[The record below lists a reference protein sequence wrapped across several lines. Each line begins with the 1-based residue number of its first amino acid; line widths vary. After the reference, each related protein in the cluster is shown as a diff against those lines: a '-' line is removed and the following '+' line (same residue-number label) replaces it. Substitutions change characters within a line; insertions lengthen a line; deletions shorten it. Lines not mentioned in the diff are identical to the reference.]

1 MHKTGNKRG
10 RSRAHTHTH
19 TAHMNIITQYI
30 YMHVLCLYMY
40 TYTSSSV
47 RTNGLIARDPTFGG
61 VPSLAAATRTQNI
74 NK

>member
-1 MHKTGNKRG
+1 MNKTGSKRV
-10 RSRAHTHTH
+10 
-19 TAHMNIITQYI
+19 HMNLTQYI
-30 YMHVLCLYMY
+30 YIHCNIVYTYLYIVCLYMC
-40 TYTSSSV
+40 TYILSSV